1 MENEKVVKV
10 EVYVLVPEDL
20 ENDLLVGKMN
30 ETNILEV
37 CYTNEEDL
45 DRNEIDLVEGWKN
58 EKAIIERIITEIDE
72 EMDLEGLFEDWSDF
86 TNKEFIVHYFW
97 KVVEKCENV
106 IDWVLVWNKFMKNW
120 RREALI
126 EVY

>member
-10 EVYVLVPEDL
+10 EVYVLAPEDL

-86 TNKEFIVHYFW
+86 TNKEFIVYYFW